1 MTSTAEPRTP
11 DAVPLGSAYALPSA
25 ESHSAAR
32 WPLFVVVV
40 ALSAFAV
47 WIVSPRFAIDGP
59 SLVDDWSAISRSPD
73 QLAALARFENPEPER
88 FRPSWI
94 AWNYVQWQTLDAPR
108 GLVGPNIW
116 NVLRLLVFVVGM
128 TLLTALM
135 LPRARGSREAVVHAC
150 LAAVPAFAVLNVPKF
165 ARDFAWFGPQEPL
178 LLGGLALGGS
188 LLALTARSLLSE
200 SPVGALT
207 AAMGVAGSFFWLL
220 GVYQKEVAL
229 CAIPLIAAALFVGR
243 SSVSGWRHL
252 SPWRRRA
259 LGALGL
265 VTALPLVHVAV
276 QVARI
281 TLRGD
286 IVYGA
291 EVDGGAGIARGLR
304 VLYDWSHEAMPQTAR
319 DFMLCAVAL
328 VLVAAIVRRRID
340 TLALGALASGAL
352 TIVFAAQSGVAVSR
366 YYIPIYALFAV
377 AGSLSLA
384 RLPELVQAAGVLIV
398 FFAFFPVT
406 EPRAEVTRWSDE
418 EQQHS
423 EIVALVGGLERSG
436 CTVAAAG
443 LDLETGLALP
453 VLVGLERTG
462 TERTCAEGS
471 AYFVLPPYPGESLP
485 LVRACAPGSLEPI
498 AVGRLLGVHECKRV
512 HADAAEILAAS
523 RFRSVTTEL
532 SYPRLALSNSGSG
545 ADSRSYDRTT
555 S

>member
-11 DAVPLGSAYALPSA
+11 DAAPLGPAYALPSA
-25 ESHSAAR
+25 ESRGEAR
-32 WPLFVVVV
+32 WPLIVVVV

-59 SLVDDWSAISRSPD
+59 SLVDDWSAISRSSD
-73 QLAALARFENPEPER
+73 QVAALARFENPEPER

-94 AWNYVQWQTLDAPR
+94 AWNYVQWHTLDAPH

-116 NVLRLLVFVVGM
+116 NVLRLLVFVFGM

-135 LPRARGSREAVVHAC
+135 LPRARGSKEAVIHAG
-150 LAAVPAFAVLNVPKF
+150 LAAVPAFAVLTVPKF

-200 SPVGALT
+200 APVGVLRT
-207 AAMGVAGSFFWLL
+207 AAIGVAGSFFWLL

-229 CAIPLIAAALFVGR
+229 CAIPLIAAALYVGR

-252 SPWRRRA
+252 SPGRRRA

-265 VTALPLVHVAV
+265 VAALPLVHVAV

-304 VLYDWSHEAMPQTAR
+304 VLYDWAHEAMPQTAR

-328 VLVAAIVRRRID
+328 VIVAAIIRRRID
-340 TLALGALASGAL
+340 ALALGALASGAL

-423 EIVALVGGLERSG
+423 EIVSLVAGLERSG

-453 VLVGLERTG
+453 VLVVLERTG
-462 TERTCAEGS
+462 GRRACPEGG
-471 AYFVLPPYPGESLP
+471 AYFVLPPYPGENLP
-485 LVRACAPGSLEPI
+485 LLSACAPSSLEPI
-498 AVGRLLGVHECKRV
+498 AVGRLLGVHECKRIR
-512 HADAAEILAAS
+512 ADAAEILAAS
-523 RFRSVTTEL
+523 RFRSVT
-532 SYPRLALSNSGSG
+532 G
-545 ADSRSYDRTT
+545 
-555 S
+555 